1 MMPPMSK
8 RPKPEWLRPRW
19 EQKTKET
26 AARVQEAV
34 DQLRRQGRKITLD
47 AIRDTIRS
55 TCGVSISTNTI
66 KRNDLAYQAYVT
78 HRQQPRI
85 SCLPDSGLRQIIEN
99 APTEERHSL
108 RSKISRLRRECKDA
122 LLARIVSLEATA
134 RKQRDIENRLREE
147 ILRLSDRK

>member
-1 MMPPMSK
+1 MMPPISK
-8 RPKPEWLRPRW
+8 RPTPEWLRPHW
-19 EQKTKET
+19 EQTTKAT

-34 DQLRRQGRKITLD
+34 DQLRRKGRKVTLD

-66 KRNDLAYQAYVT
+66 KRNDLAYQVYLA

-85 SCLPDSGLRQIIEN
+85 SCLPEPEIRKIIEN
-99 APTEERHSL
+99 APAEERHGL
-108 RSKISRLRRECKDA
+108 RSQISRLRRERKDSLVA
-122 LLARIVSLEATA
+122 KVVSLESTA

>member
-1 MMPPMSK
+1 MMPAMSK
-8 RPKPEWLRPRW
+8 RPTPDWLRPRW

-26 AARVQEAV
+26 ATRVQEAV
-34 DQLRRQGRKITLD
+34 DQLRRQGRKVTLD

-66 KRNDLAYQAYVT
+66 KRNDLAYQAYVA

-85 SCLPDSGLRQIIEN
+85 SCLPDPGLRQIIDN
-99 APTEERHSL
+99 ASAEERHSL

-122 LLARIVSLEATA
+122 LVGKVVSLEATA

-147 ILRLSDRK
+147 ILRLRER